1 MKAQVFGLPQSNYT
15 RTVRMVCEEK
25 SIPYELVPVVPGTDE
40 ARALHPF
47 GKVPVLRHGD
57 VQLAESKAI
66 ATYLESAFPAV
77 PLFPRGGV
85 ELALVEQWVSLVNTV
100 IDRTFVRDYVLGYF
114 FAQQEGREADREAIS
129 AVLPALRE
137 QVGLLDRTVARTG
150 FLAGDRFTYADLNL
164 LPMLAGVQFYPEGA
178 EALDKAPA
186 LRAYFATH
194 SQRASFRA
202 TQPSQ
207 S

>member
-1 MKAQVFGLPQSNYT
+1 MKAQIFGIPQSNYT
-15 RTVRMVCEEK
+15 RTVCMVCEEK
-25 SIPYELVPVVPGTDE
+25 SVPYELVPVIPGTDE

-57 VQLAESKAI
+57 VQVAESKAI

-77 PLFPRGGV
+77 PLFPRGGR

-100 IDRTFVRDYVLGYF
+100 IDRTLVREYVLGYF
-114 FAQQEGREADREAIS
+114 FAQQQGKEVDRAAIA

-137 QVGLLDRTVARTG
+137 QVHLLDATVARTG

-164 LPMLAGVQFYPEGA
+164 LPMLAGIQRYPEGA
-178 EALDKAPA
+178 QALGAAAA

-202 TQPSQ
+202 TEPWQ